1 MIVFCISMHITV
13 GQKKTDLSFIFCY
26 FAYFCYNFSG
36 NWLVVAMGWTL
47 YVPGV
52 IKPPVRDWSLILIEY
67 SGNHL
72 KHFSIDKT
80 ELFEN
85 IYQTPSLLLK
95 DIALLLHVCQE

>member
-1 MIVFCISMHITV
+1 MKIFSITLKRNSGAKKNGLVFYI
-13 GQKKTDLSFIFCY
+13 LLL
-26 FAYFCYNFSG
+26 AYFCYDFSG
-36 NWLVVAMGWTL
+36 NRPVVAMGWTL

-52 IKPPVRDWSLILIEY
+52 IKPPVRDWSLILTEY
-67 SGNHL
+67 AGNHL
-72 KHFSIDKT
+72 KHFSIHKT